1 MTDEEILEKAD
12 QLQNRINVLAKE
24 VSERQDEMLNI
35 MEECEK
41 LIDLAKAN
49 LLQEEQKWLK

>member
-35 MEECEK
+35 MEECDK

-49 LLQEEQKWLK
+49 LLKSCSQPS